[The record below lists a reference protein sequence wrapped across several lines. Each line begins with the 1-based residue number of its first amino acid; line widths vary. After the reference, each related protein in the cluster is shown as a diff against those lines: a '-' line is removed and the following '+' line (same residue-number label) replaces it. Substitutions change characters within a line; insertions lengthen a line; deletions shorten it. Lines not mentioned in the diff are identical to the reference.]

1 MRKFLVAA
9 CLGCLTV
16 SAQDAVQTD
25 PKHFKVEYQDVKTR
39 VVREVLPPGETAPM
53 HSHPE
58 RITVAIHGGKLRI
71 TDENGKAQIVEVKI
85 GDATHLDAQTHAVT
99 NIGTTTFEE
108 VSTEF
113 ITPTGKQ
120 PPEAIVPTRPNETED
135 RAPVVEAP
143 TPKPQP
149 QVEASGSKTSAPSVQ
164 PETPKSAAAA
174 QPQPQTPPT
183 SPTQESAA
191 ARLEAPVV
199 ITSPIKGAKTI
210 QVNGQE
216 LAYVEA
222 GQGEP
227 LILVHG
233 NGTDLRNWSKQ
244 IDELAKHYRVIAYSR
259 RCHYPNA
266 CTGREDDYTYA
277 QHAKDLLALMDALK
291 IQKARAVGHSYG
303 ASVVGIAATMGPER
317 FTSIVV
323 AEPNFR
329 KLLPQI
335 QADQAQYSQNQID
348 AMMRKM
354 FLKQHNLE
362 GALHTYAEWV
372 RTGSWDQMDPVTK
385 QSMLDNGKA
394 MIAYTAH
401 GEAPEFTCETA
412 KKLTMPM
419 LVVYGEES
427 PPNNRII
434 ASTLAE
440 CAMKAKRAVIPNA
453 THTMHRQNPD
463 AFNKAVLEFLS
474 AARMT
479 RSAP

>member
-1 MRKFLVAA
+1 MRKVLAVLFCAGAMSVL
-9 CLGCLTV
+9 
-16 SAQDAVQTD
+16 AQDPVQTD

-39 VVREVLPPGETAPM
+39 VVREILRPGETAPM

-71 TDENGKAQIVEVKI
+71 TDENGKAQIVEVKT
-85 GDATHLDAQTHAVT
+85 GDATHLDAQTHTVT
-99 NIGTTTFEE
+99 NIGATVFEE

-135 RAPVVEAP
+135 RAPVVQAP
-143 TPKPQP
+143 TPTPQP

-164 PETPKSAAAA
+164 PETPKSATAA
-174 QPQPQTPPT
+174 QPQTRPT
-183 SPTQESAA
+183 SSTQESAA

-222 GQGEP
+222 GQGDP

-233 NGTDLRNWSKQ
+233 NGNDLRNWSKQ
-244 IDELAKHYRVIAYSR
+244 IDEFAKQYRVIAYSR

-291 IQKARAVGHSYG
+291 IQKAIVVGHSYG
-303 ASVVGIAATMGPER
+303 ASVVGIAATMAPER
-317 FTSIVV
+317 FTSIVL

-362 GALHTYAEWV
+362 GALHTYADWV
-372 RTGSWDQMDPVTK
+372 RTASWDQMDPVTK

-412 KKLTMPM
+412 KKVMMPM

-434 ASTLAE
+434 ASTLTE
-440 CAMKAKRAVIPNA
+440 CAMTAKRAVIPNA

-474 AARMT
+474 AGR
-479 RSAP
+479 

>member
-1 MRKFLVAA
+1 MAL
-9 CLGCLTV
+9 L
-16 SAQDAVQTD
+16 AQDAVQTD

-39 VVREVLPPGETAPM
+39 VVREILRPGETAPM

-58 RITVAIHGGKLRI
+58 RITVAIHGGQLRI
-71 TDENGKAQIVEVKI
+71 TDENGKSQIVEVKT
-85 GDATHLDAQTHAVT
+85 GDATHLDPQTHTVT

-143 TPKPQP
+143 TAKPQP
-149 QVEASGSKTSAPSVQ
+149 QVEKLTPQAAKNPKASSAVTQQPSQ
-164 PETPKSAAAA
+164 PAA
-174 QPQPQTPPT
+174 P
-183 SPTQESAA
+183 PTQESTAA
-191 ARLEAPVV
+191 QLEAPAVV
-199 ITSPIKGAKTI
+199 TSPIKGAKTI

-227 LILVHG
+227 LVLVHG
-233 NGTDLRNWSKQ
+233 NGNDLRNWSKQ
-244 IDELAKHYRVIAYSR
+244 IDEFAKHYRVIAYSR

-291 IQKARAVGHSYG
+291 IQKARVVGHSYG
-303 ASVVGIAATMGPER
+303 ASVAGIAATVAPER
-317 FTSIVV
+317 FTSIVL

-362 GALHTYAEWV
+362 GALHTYADWV
-372 RTGSWDQMDPVTK
+372 RTGYWDQMDTVTK
-385 QSMLDNGKA
+385 QAMLDNGKA
-394 MIAYTAH
+394 MIAFTAH

-440 CAMKAKRAVIPNA
+440 CATTAKRAVIPNA

-474 AARMT
+474 AAR
-479 RSAP
+479 

>member
-1 MRKFLVAA
+1 L
-9 CLGCLTV
+9 L
-16 SAQDAVQTD
+16 AQDAVQTD

-39 VVREVLPPGETAPM
+39 VVREILPPGETAPM

-58 RITVAIHGGKLRI
+58 RVTVAVRGAKLRI
-71 TDENGKAQIVEVKI
+71 TDANGKTETVEVKTGEAI
-85 GDATHLDAQTHAVT
+85 HLDPQTHTVT
-99 NIGTTTFEE
+99 NIGNTVFEE

-113 ITPTGKQ
+113 VTPAGKQ
-120 PPEAIVPTRPNETED
+120 PPEAIVPTRPNDSVD
-135 RAPVVEAP
+135 RAPTTDEPA
-143 TPKPQP
+143 PKPKTQAETVAPKTPEPAVITERQEMATTKPSAQSQP
-149 QVEASGSKTSAPSVQ
+149 PSTQ
-164 PETPKSAAAA
+164 PV
-174 QPQPQTPPT
+174 
-183 SPTQESAA
+183 QESAA
-191 ARLEAPVV
+191 AQLEQPVV
-199 ITSPIKGAKTI
+199 VTSPIKGAKTI

-216 LAYVEA
+216 LAYVEV

-233 NGTDLRNWSKQ
+233 NGSDLRNWSKQ
-244 IDELAKHYRVIAYSR
+244 IDDFAKHYRVIAYSR

-277 QHAKDLLALMDALK
+277 QHAKDLFALMDALK
-291 IQKARAVGHSYG
+291 IQKARVLGHSYG
-303 ASVVGIAATMGPER
+303 ASVVGMAATMQPER
-317 FTSIVV
+317 FTSIVL

-354 FLKQHNLE
+354 FIKQHNLE

-372 RTGSWDQMDPVTK
+372 RTGYWDQMDTVTK

-394 MIAYTAH
+394 MIAFTAH

-412 KKLTMPM
+412 KKLMMPM

-434 ASTLAE
+434 SSTLAE
-440 CAMKAKRAVIPNA
+440 CATAAKRAVIPHSMHA
-453 THTMHRQNPD
+453 MHRQNPD
-463 AFNKAVLEFLS
+463 AFNKSVLEFLTS
-474 AARMT
+474 AK
-479 RSAP
+479 

>member
-1 MRKFLVAA
+1 MHKLLAVLCFACALAA
-9 CLGCLTV
+9 

-25 PKHFKVEYQDVKTR
+25 PKHFKIEYQDVKTR

-71 TDENGKAQIVEVKI
+71 TDENGKSQIVEVKT
-85 GDATHLDAQTHAVT
+85 GDASHLDPQTHTVT
-99 NIGTTTFEE
+99 NLGNTVFEE

-113 ITPTGKQ
+113 VTPVGKQ
-120 PPEAIVPTRPNETED
+120 PPEAIVPTRPNESGE
-135 RAPVVEAP
+135 RAPVNE
-143 TPKPQP
+143 
-149 QVEASGSKTSAPSVQ
+149 
-164 PETPKSAAAA
+164 PETPKAPFQAEEPAAKTSEPTVQPEKPKTPIAAAA
-174 QPQPQTPPT
+174 VPV
-183 SPTQESAA
+183 QESAA
-191 ARLEAPVV
+191 SRLEAPVV
-199 ITSPIKGAKTI
+199 VTSPIKGAKTI

-244 IDELAKHYRVIAYSR
+244 IDEFGKHYRVIAYSR

-291 IQKARAVGHSYG
+291 IQKARVVGHSYG

-317 FTSIVV
+317 FTSIVLV
-323 AEPNFR
+323 EPNFR

-362 GALHTYAEWV
+362 GALHTYADWV
-372 RTGSWDQMDPVTK
+372 RTGYWDQMDPVTK

-434 ASTLAE
+434 SSTLAE
-440 CAMKAKRAVIPNA
+440 CATAAKRAVIPNA
-453 THTMHRQNPD
+453 MHTMHRQNPE

-474 AARMT
+474 AVR
-479 RSAP
+479 